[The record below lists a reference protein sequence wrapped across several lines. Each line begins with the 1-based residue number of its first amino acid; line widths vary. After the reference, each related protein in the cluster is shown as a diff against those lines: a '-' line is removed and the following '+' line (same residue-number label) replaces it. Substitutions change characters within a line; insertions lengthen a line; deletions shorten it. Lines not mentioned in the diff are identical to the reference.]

1 MKKIVKKLLT
11 LTLLLAC
18 LTFVTG
24 KFANVFAAPVVPTD
38 FTTISTNKTTDILSN
53 MDNNFGVFR
62 FSGNT
67 GFVNI
72 TLKATKTNGEVTYPA
87 GAIQVKDA
95 NYQLMKKLNVAEYDM
110 NATNDNV
117 NNLSVQLPKIAK
129 YYVEINY
136 NTANL
141 TSLTLTV
148 ENAGS
153 SDNTTDINMFD
164 YNNPTTF
171 TANLLQQG
179 VAGDQVKR
187 FVVKQ
192 PGRFEI
198 KSTVT
203 GTLSNDYVVVLF
215 NSSRKVIYSYSA
227 RTNYAQTVDLDA
239 STYYIGYFNLS
250 NSATIRLDMT
260 RKVTSPVTNMLM
272 TDPRKGLTGSEITV
286 NEKNST
292 AKSYNQSFITE
303 GFTRLIFMEATAPSQ
318 SRLDY
323 DWYSSNTKV
332 ATVSSYGTVLA
343 LPIAKASE
351 TVNIVAV
358 YKKNPAIT
366 YVREFTILQDTS
378 VTPIDIPVSM
388 TVAAGKETLIDL
400 NGVDVPINIL
410 SDYEW
415 VSSKPADIT
424 VTGWGL
430 MKVGESALGKNILIL
445 GNYKYNKRVRIVLS
459 VFVTLALSGY
469 EKEYNP
475 SLWNGQTRPYNNCY
489 AYALN
494 NQVYPGTNWLWF
506 QQPGEYAGNWAEDFT
521 NEEEMRAAVLSDFV
535 KYNEDFGTNLVF
547 QPIGK
552 YDACPAGTY
561 KVALVA
567 NSSNEDYHWYRQD
580 ADGYWSHKPGGTAV
594 TRYDYSGN
602 LIIDPETADRRNGYF
617 EYDLF
622 LGFYAVSS
630 WDNMYQATTSK
641 TLSVAQL
648 QQPIYGVNTVPTV
661 SSSLMGQLS
670 VGMTIDQVVDLLGT
684 AGQSV
689 GSGAIIHQY
698 TTTTQ
703 ENVQVRYALNENG
716 QYVVTAIFNQ

>member
-38 FTTISTNKTTDILSN
+38 FTKISTNKTTDILSN
-53 MDNNFGVFR
+53 MEKNFGVFQ
-62 FSGNT
+62 FSGST

-72 TLKATKTNGEVTYPA
+72 TLKATKTSGEVTYPS

-95 NYQLMKKLNVAEYDM
+95 NYQLMKKLDVAGYDM

-117 NNLSVQLPKIAK
+117 NNLSVQLPKSAK
-129 YYVEINY
+129 YYIEINY

-148 ENAGS
+148 ESAS
-153 SDNTTDINMFD
+153 FPDNVTDIDMFD
-164 YNNPTTF
+164 YNNPATF
-171 TANLLQQG
+171 TLNLIQQG
-179 VAGDQVKR
+179 VASDKVKAV
-187 FVVKQ
+187 FVEQ

-203 GTLSNDYVVVLF
+203 GTLSNDYVLAVF
-215 NSSRKVIYSYSA
+215 KVGRTPQLVSIYTTRA
-227 RTNYAQTVDLDA
+227 NYTQTLDLA
-239 STYYIGYFNLS
+239 TGTYYIGYFNLS

-272 TDPRKGLTGSEITV
+272 TDPRKGLTGSEISV

-292 AKSYNQSFITE
+292 TKSYNQSFITE

-323 DWYSSNTKV
+323 DWYSSNTKA
-332 ATVSSYGTVLA
+332 ATVSAYGTVLA
-343 LPIAKASE
+343 LPITSPSE
-351 TVNIVAV
+351 TVKIVAV
-358 YKKNPAIT
+358 YRKNPAIT

-388 TVAAGKETLIDL
+388 TVAAGKETMIDL
-400 NGVDVPINIL
+400 NSVDVPINIL

-424 VTGWGL
+424 VTSWGL
-430 MKVGESALGKNILIL
+430 MKVEESALGKNILIL

-475 SLWNGQTRPYNNCY
+475 SLWNGEIQFYNNCY

-494 NQVYPGTNWLWF
+494 NQVNPETNELWF
-506 QQPGEYAGNWAEDFT
+506 MQQPGEYSGNRVYDFT
-521 NEEEMRAAVLSDFV
+521 NEAKMRAAVASDFA
-535 KYNEDFGTNLVF
+535 KYNEDFKTNLVF

-552 YDACPAGTY
+552 YDVCPAGTY

-567 NSSNEDYHWYRQD
+567 YSDNQDYHWYRQD
-580 ADGYWSHKPGGTAV
+580 ADGYWSHKPGRTAV
-594 TRYDYSGN
+594 TRYDNSGN
-602 LIIDPETADRRNGYF
+602 LIVDPETADRGR
-617 EYDLF
+617 YDLF
-622 LGFYAVSS
+622 LGFYAVSG
-630 WDNMYQATTSK
+630 WDNMYQATASSTLAVSK
-641 TLSVAQL
+641 L
-648 QQPIYGVNTVPTV
+648 QQPIYGVNTVPTI
-661 SSSLMGQLS
+661 SSSLMAQLS
-670 VGMTIDQVVDLLGT
+670 VGMTIDQVVDVLGT

-698 TTTTQ
+698 ATTAQ
-703 ENVQVRYALNENG
+703 DSVQIRYALNDNG
-716 QYVVTAIFNQ
+716 QYVVAAILNK

>member
-38 FTTISTNKTTDILSN
+38 FTTISTNKTTEILSN
-53 MDNNFGVFR
+53 MDKNFGVFQ
-62 FSGNT
+62 FSGST

-72 TLKATKTNGEVTYPA
+72 TLKATKTSGEVTYPA

-95 NYQLMKKLNVAEYDM
+95 NYQLMKKLNVAGYDM

-117 NNLSVQLPKIAK
+117 NNLSVQLSKSAK
-129 YYVEINY
+129 YYIEINY

-148 ENAGS
+148 EAINTR
-153 SDNTTDINMFD
+153 TTDFEINMFD
-164 YNNPTTF
+164 YNNPATF
-171 TANLLQQG
+171 TANLIQQG
-179 VAGDQVKR
+179 VAGDKVKG
-187 FVVKQ
+187 FYVEQ

-198 KSTVT
+198 KSTATAV
-203 GTLSNDYVVVLF
+203 LSNSYTIVLF
-215 NSSRKVIYSYSA
+215 NSSRQVIFTYNTRSSYS
-227 RTNYAQTVDLDA
+227 QTVDLKA
-239 STYYIGYFNLS
+239 GTYYIGYFNLS
-250 NSATIRLDMT
+250 NPATIYLDMT
-260 RKVTSPVTNMLM
+260 RKVTSSVTNMLM

-292 AKSYNQSFITE
+292 TKSYNQSFITE

-323 DWYSSNTKV
+323 NWYSSNTKA
-332 ATVSSYGTVLA
+332 ATVSAYGTVLA
-343 LPIAKASE
+343 LPITSSSE
-351 TVNIVAV
+351 TVKIVAV
-358 YKKNPAIT
+358 YKNNPAIT

-388 TVAAGKETLIDL
+388 TVAAGKETMIDL
-400 NGVDVPINIL
+400 NSVDVPINIL

-424 VTGWGL
+424 VTSWGL
-430 MKVGESALGKNILIL
+430 MKVEESALGKNILIL

-469 EKEYNP
+469 EHAYDAN
-475 SLWNGQTRPYNNCY
+475 LWSGVVGRNNNCY

-494 NQVYPGTNWLWF
+494 NQVYPGTNELWYK
-506 QQPGEYAGNWAEDFT
+506 QQPGEYSGNEVYDFT
-521 NEEEMRAAVLSDFV
+521 NEAKMRAAVASDFA
-535 KYNEDFGTNLVF
+535 KYNEEFGTNLVF

-552 YDACPAGTY
+552 YDVCPAGTY

-567 NSSNEDYHWYRQD
+567 YSNNWDYHWYRQD
-580 ADGYWSHKPGGTAV
+580 ADGYWSHKPGTTAL
-594 TRYDYSGN
+594 TRYDNSGN
-602 LIIDPETADRRNGYF
+602 LIVDPETADRGGY
-617 EYDLF
+617 DVF
-622 LGFYAVSS
+622 LGFYAVSG
-630 WDNMYQATTSK
+630 WDNMYQATASGTLAVSK
-641 TLSVAQL
+641 L

-661 SSSLMGQLS
+661 SSSLMAQLS
-670 VGMTIDQVVDLLGT
+670 VGMTIDQVVDVLGT

-698 TTTTQ
+698 ATTAQ
-703 ENVQVRYALNENG
+703 DSVQIRYALNDNG
-716 QYVVTAIFNQ
+716 QYVVDSILNK

>member
-53 MDNNFGVFR
+53 MDNNFGVFQ
-62 FSGNT
+62 FSGST

-95 NYQLMKKLNVAEYDM
+95 NYQLMKKLNVAGYDM

-117 NNLSVQLPKIAK
+117 NNLSVQLPKVAK
-129 YYVEINY
+129 YYIEINY

-148 ENAGS
+148 ENVGTAANS
-153 SDNTTDINMFD
+153 TYINMFD
-164 YNNPTTF
+164 YNNPATF
-171 TANLLQQG
+171 TANLIQQG
-179 VAGDQVKR
+179 VAGDKVKM
-187 FVVKQ
+187 VTIAQ

-203 GTLSNDYVVVLF
+203 GTLSNDYVLAVFKL
-215 NSSRKVIYSYSA
+215 A
-227 RTNYAQTVDLDA
+227 RITQLVSVHTIGENYTQTLDLG
-239 STYYIGYFNLS
+239 SGSYYIGYFNLS

-260 RKVTSPVTNMLM
+260 REVTSPVNNMLM
-272 TDPRKGLTGSEITV
+272 TDPRKGLTGSEISV

-292 AKSYNQSFITE
+292 TKSYNQSFITE

-323 DWYSSNTKV
+323 SWYSSNTKV

-343 LPIAKASE
+343 LPISEPSE
-351 TVNIVAV
+351 TVKIVAV
-358 YKKNPAIT
+358 YKNNPAIT
-366 YVREFTILQDTS
+366 YVREFKILQDTNIS
-378 VTPIDIPVSM
+378 MIDIPVSM
-388 TVAAGKETLIDL
+388 TAAADSETYIDL
-400 NGVDVPINIL
+400 SQVDVPINIL
-410 SDYEW
+410 SDYNW
-415 VSSKPADIT
+415 RSTKPTDIT
-424 VTGWGL
+424 VTSWGL
-430 MKVGESALGKNILIL
+430 MKIEKSALGKTITIT
-445 GNYKYNKRVRIVLS
+445 GSYKYNPRVRIVLS

-469 EKEYNP
+469 EKEYSP
-475 SLWNGQTRPYNNCY
+475 SLWGGIAGRNNNCY

-494 NQVYPGTNWLWF
+494 NQVYPGTNDLWYK
-506 QQPGEYAGNWAEDFT
+506 QQPGEYANAET
-521 NEEEMRAAVLSDFV
+521 WNYSNEEEMRAAVLSDFA

-567 NSSNEDYHWYRQD
+567 YSNNWDYHWYRQD
-580 ADGYWSHKPGGTAV
+580 ADGYWSHKPGT
-594 TRYDYSGN
+594 TPLTNLDNSGN
-602 LIIDPETADRRNGYF
+602 LIIDPETADRGG
-617 EYDLF
+617 YDLF
-622 LGFYAVSS
+622 LGFYAVSG
-630 WDNMYQATTSK
+630 WDNMYQATTAT
-641 TLSVAQL
+641 TLSVSQL
-648 QQPIYGVNTVPTV
+648 QQSIYGVNTVPTV

-689 GSGAIIHQY
+689 GSGAIIHEY
-698 TTTTQ
+698 ATTTQ
-703 ENVQVRYALNENG
+703 ENVQVRYALNDNG
-716 QYVVTAIFNQ
+716 QYVVTEIFNQ

>member
-1 MKKIVKKLLT
+1 MKKLLT
-11 LTLLLAC
+11 LTLLLTC

-38 FTTISTNKTTDILSN
+38 FTKISTNETTEILSN
-53 MDNNFGVFR
+53 MDKNFGVFQ
-62 FSGNT
+62 FSGST

-72 TLKATKTNGEVTYPA
+72 TLKATKTSGEVTYPA

-95 NYQLMKKLNVAEYDM
+95 NYQLMKKLNVAGYDM

-117 NNLSVQLPKIAK
+117 NNLSVQLPKSAK
-129 YYVEINY
+129 YYIEINY
-136 NTANL
+136 DTANL

-148 ENAGS
+148 ENARY
-153 SDNTTDINMFD
+153 TTNITNIDMFD
-164 YNNPTTF
+164 YNNPATF
-171 TANLLQQG
+171 TANLIQQG
-179 VAGDQVKR
+179 VAGDKVKA
-187 FVVKQ
+187 VSIEQ
-192 PGRFEI
+192 PGKFEI

-203 GTLSNDYVVVLF
+203 GTLSNDYILVVFKVVRTTQLVSIYTTRA
-215 NSSRKVIYSYSA
+215 NS
-227 RTNYAQTVDLDA
+227 TQTLDLEIG
-239 STYYIGYFNLS
+239 TYYIGYFNLA

-292 AKSYNQSFITE
+292 TKSYNQSFITE

-323 DWYSSNTKV
+323 NWYSSNTKA
-332 ATVSSYGTVLA
+332 ATVSAYGTVLA
-343 LPIAKASE
+343 LPITSSSE
-351 TVNIVAV
+351 TVKIVAV
-358 YKKNPAIT
+358 YKNNPAIT

-388 TVAAGKETLIDL
+388 TVAAGKETMIDL

-424 VTGWGL
+424 VTNWGL
-430 MKVGESALGKNILIL
+430 MKVEESALGKNILIL

-459 VFVTLALSGY
+459 VLVTLALSGY

-475 SLWNGQTRPYNNCY
+475 SLWNGKTRPYNNCY

-494 NQVYPGTNWLWF
+494 NQVRPGTNELWF
-506 QQPGEYAGNWAEDFT
+506 QQPGEYANNWATDFT
-521 NEEEMRAAVLSDFV
+521 NEAEMRAAVASDFA
-535 KYNEDFGTNLVF
+535 KYNEEFGTNLVF

-552 YDACPAGTY
+552 YDVCPAGTY

-567 NSSNEDYHWYRQD
+567 YSDNWDYHWYRQD

-594 TRYDYSGN
+594 TRYDNSGN
-602 LIIDPETADRRNGYF
+602 LIIDPETADRGG
-617 EYDLF
+617 YDLF
-622 LGFYAVSS
+622 LGFYAVSG
-630 WDNMYQATTSK
+630 WDNMYQETAASTLAVSK
-641 TLSVAQL
+641 L
-648 QQPIYGVNTVPTV
+648 QQPIYGVNTVPTI

-670 VGMTIDQVVDLLGT
+670 VGMTINQVVDVLGT

-698 TTTTQ
+698 ATTTQ
-703 ENVQVRYALNENG
+703 DSVQIRYTLNDNG
-716 QYVVTAIFNQ
+716 QYVVAAILYK

>member
-38 FTTISTNKTTDILSN
+38 FTTISTNKTTDILSD

-62 FSGNT
+62 FSGST

-95 NYQLMKKLNVAEYDM
+95 NYQLMKKLNVAGYDM

-117 NNLSVQLPKIAK
+117 NNLSVQLPKTAK

-136 NTANL
+136 NTVNL

-260 RKVTSPVTNMLM
+260 RKVTSPVNNMLM
-272 TDPRKGLTGSEITV
+272 TDPRKGLTGSEISV

-292 AKSYNQSFITE
+292 TKSYNQSFITE

-323 DWYSSNTKV
+323 NWYSSNTKV

-343 LPIAKASE
+343 LPISEPSE
-351 TVNIVAV
+351 TVKIVAV

-388 TVAAGKETLIDL
+388 TVAAGKDTLIDL
-400 NGVDVPINIL
+400 NDVDVPINIL

-424 VTGWGL
+424 VTSWGL

-475 SLWNGQTRPYNNCY
+475 SLWGGIAGRNNNCY

-494 NQVYPGTNWLWF
+494 NQVYPGTNNLWYK
-506 QQPGEYAGNWAEDFT
+506 QQPGEYANAET
-521 NEEEMRAAVLSDFV
+521 WNYSNEEEMRAAVLSDFA
-535 KYNEDFGTNLVF
+535 KYNEEFGTNLVF

-567 NSSNEDYHWYRQD
+567 YSDNWDYHWYRQD
-580 ADGYWSHKPGGTAV
+580 ADGYWSHKPGITPL
-594 TRYDYSGN
+594 TNLDNSGN
-602 LIIDPETADRRNGYF
+602 LIIDPETADRG

-622 LGFYAVSS
+622 LGFYAVSG
-630 WDNMYQATTSK
+630 WDNMYQATTAT
-641 TLSVAQL
+641 TLSVSHL

-716 QYVVTAIFNQ
+716 QYVVAAIFNQ

>member
-24 KFANVFAAPVVPTD
+24 KFANMFAAPVVPTD

-53 MDNNFGVFR
+53 MDNNFGVFQ
-62 FSGNT
+62 FSGGN

-72 TLKATKTNGEVTYPA
+72 TLKATKTSGEVTYPT

-95 NYQLMKKLNVAEYDM
+95 NYQLMKKLDVTGYDT

-117 NNLSVQLPKIAK
+117 NNLSVELPKSAK
-129 YYVEINY
+129 YYIEINY
-136 NTANL
+136 NTANV

-148 ENAGS
+148 ERAGS
-153 SDNTTDINMFD
+153 LANTTNINIFD
-164 YNNPTTF
+164 YNNPATF
-171 TANLLQQG
+171 TVNLIQQG
-179 VAGDQVKR
+179 VASDKVKA
-187 FVVKQ
+187 FSVSQ

-203 GTLSNDYVVVLF
+203 GTLSNDYVLAVFKLG
-215 NSSRKVIYSYSA
+215 A
-227 RTNYAQTVDLDA
+227 RTPQLVSIYTARANHTQTLDL
-239 STYYIGYFNLS
+239 STGTYYIGYFNLS
-250 NSATIRLDMT
+250 NQATICLDMT
-260 RKVTSPVTNMLM
+260 RIVTSQVTNMLM
-272 TDPRKGLTGSEITV
+272 TDPRMGLTGSEITV

-292 AKSYNQSFITE
+292 TKSYNKSFITE

-323 DWYSSNTKV
+323 NWYSSNTKV

-343 LPIAKASE
+343 LPISEPSE
-351 TVNIVAV
+351 TVKIVAV

-378 VTPIDIPVSM
+378 ISMIDIPVSM
-388 TVAAGKETLIDL
+388 TAAADSETYIDL
-400 NGVDVPINIL
+400 SQVDVPINIL
-410 SDYEW
+410 SDYTW
-415 VSSKPADIT
+415 RSTKPTDIT
-424 VTGWGL
+424 VTSWGL
-430 MKVGESALGKNILIL
+430 MKIEKSALGKTITIT
-445 GNYKYNKRVRIVLS
+445 GSYKYNPRVRIVLS

-475 SLWNGQTRPYNNCY
+475 SLWNGQTKPYNNCY

-494 NQVYPGTNWLWF
+494 NQVYPKTNELWF
-506 QQPGEYAGNWAEDFT
+506 QQPGEYSNNWVNDFT
-521 NEEEMRAAVLSDFV
+521 DEAKMRAAVANDFA
-535 KYNEDFGTNLVF
+535 KYNENFGTNLVF

-552 YDACPAGTY
+552 YEACPAGSY

-567 NSSNEDYHWYRQD
+567 YSDNWDYHWYRQD
-580 ADGYWSHKPGGTAV
+580 SDGYWSHKPGGTAV
-594 TRYDYSGN
+594 TRYDNSGN
-602 LIIDPETADRRNGYF
+602 LIIDPETADRGG
-617 EYDLF
+617 YDLF
-622 LGFYAVSS
+622 LGFYAVSG
-630 WDNMYQATTSK
+630 WDNMYQATTSIALAAP
-641 TLSVAQL
+641 TL

-689 GSGAIIHQY
+689 GSGAIIHEY
-698 TTTTQ
+698 ATTTQ
-703 ENVQVRYALNENG
+703 DSIQIRYVLNDNG
-716 QYVVTAIFNQ
+716 QYVVAAILNK

>member
-1 MKKIVKKLLT
+1 MKKLLT

-24 KFANVFAAPVVPTD
+24 KFVNMFAAPVVPTD
-38 FTTISTNKTTDILSN
+38 FTTISTNKTTDILSD
-53 MDNNFGVFR
+53 MDNNFGVFQ
-62 FSGNT
+62 FSGST

-72 TLKATKTNGEVTYPA
+72 TLKATKASGEVTYPT

-95 NYQLMKKLNVAEYDM
+95 NYQLMKKLNVAGYDT

-117 NNLSVQLPKIAK
+117 NNLSVQLPKEAK
-129 YYVEINY
+129 YYIEINY

-148 ENAGS
+148 EKAGS
-153 SDNTTDINMFD
+153 SANITNINIFD
-164 YNNPTTF
+164 YNNPATF
-171 TANLLQQG
+171 TVNLIQQG
-179 VAGDQVKR
+179 VASDKVKA
-187 FVVKQ
+187 FSVKQ

-198 KSTVT
+198 KSIVT
-203 GTLSNDYVVVLF
+203 GTLSNDYVLAVFKVGRVLQLV
-215 NSSRKVIYSYSA
+215 SIYTT
-227 RTNYAQTVDLDA
+227 RTNYTQTLDLA
-239 STYYIGYFNLS
+239 TGTYYIGYFNLS
-250 NSATIRLDMT
+250 NQATIRLDMT
-260 RKVTSPVTNMLM
+260 RIVTSQVTNMLM

-286 NEKNST
+286 NEKDST
-292 AKSYNQSFITE
+292 TKSYNKSFITE

-323 DWYSSNTKV
+323 NWYSSNNSV

-343 LPIAKASE
+343 LPISE
-351 TVNIVAV
+351 SSKTVKIVAV
-358 YKKNPAIT
+358 YKNNPAIT

-378 VTPIDIPVSM
+378 ISMIDIPVSM
-388 TVAAGKETLIDL
+388 TAAANSETYIDL
-400 NGVDVPINIL
+400 SQVDVPINVL

-415 VSSKPADIT
+415 VSSKTGYIT
-424 VTGWGL
+424 ITSWGL
-430 MKVGESALGKNILIL
+430 MRVEKSALGKTITII
-445 GNYKYNKRVRIVLS
+445 GSYKYNSRVRIVLS

-494 NQVYPGTNWLWF
+494 NQVYPGTNYLWF
-506 QQPGEYAGNWAEDFT
+506 QQPGEYADNWATDFT
-521 NEEEMRAAVLSDFV
+521 NEAEMRAAVASDFA
-535 KYNEDFGTNLVF
+535 KYNEEFGTNLVF

-552 YDACPAGTY
+552 YAVCPAGTY

-567 NSSNEDYHWYRQD
+567 YSDNWDYHWYRQD
-580 ADGYWSHKPGGTAV
+580 ADGYWSHKPGGTEV
-594 TRYDYSGN
+594 TRYDNSGN
-602 LIIDPETADRRNGYF
+602 LIIDPETADRGG
-617 EYDLF
+617 YDLF
-622 LGFYAVSS
+622 LGFYAVSG
-630 WDNMYQATTSK
+630 WDNMYQATTSSA
-641 TLSVAQL
+641 LAAPQL

-661 SSSLMGQLS
+661 SSSLVGQLS

-689 GSGAIIHQY
+689 GSGAIIHEY
-698 TTTTQ
+698 ATTTQ
-703 ENVQVRYALNENG
+703 NSVQVRYALNDNG
-716 QYVVTAIFNQ
+716 QYVVAAILNK